1 MASRRKSAPPPTRQP
16 ALRIE
21 SLLERPV
28 IAIFGRAYEM
38 RHPDELS
45 LADRLRILH
54 WADRTQQLAGEI
66 VRAVEDPAREAEA
79 QTMSAELSALLDRQV
94 RVMLLDVPDA
104 VHAQL
109 TDDHRTAIS
118 LHFSRLLSQRVLRGA
133 VAMTMTPTGE
143 TVTARPT
150 ATTETRIG
158 VRSSPG
164 SSGSTGATPLG
175 GGSVSPLP

>member
-1 MASRRKSAPPPTRQP
+1 MARRKSAPPPTRQP
-16 ALRIE
+16 ILQIE
-21 SLLERPV
+21 ALLERPV
-28 IAIFGRAYEM
+28 IAIFGHAYEM

-45 LADRLRILH
+45 LADRLRVLR
-54 WADRTQQLAGEI
+54 WADRTQEIAGEI
-66 VRAVEDPAREAEA
+66 VRAIEDPAREAEA
-79 QTMSAELSALLDRQV
+79 QALSVELSALLDRQV

-109 TDDHRTAIS
+109 TDDHRTAIA

-133 VAMTMTPTGE
+133 VAMTRTPTGE
-143 TVTARPT
+143 MVTARPT

-158 VRSSPG
+158 ATSSPG
-164 SSGSTGATPLG
+164 SSGSTGATPSG